1 MSALYLL
8 DTNIVSELA
17 RRSPHPGV
25 ERGVALHQVACA
37 IAAPSVEEL
46 VFGVSRLPPSA
57 RRDSLE
63 RWLEGILDSFILLP
77 FDARCGLWLGRERA
91 RLAALG
97 LPAPRADGEIA
108 AVAATQDL
116 ILVTRNTNDF
126 TQFQGLR
133 LENWFEG

>member
-17 RRSPHPGV
+17 RRSSHPGV
-25 ERGVALHQVACA
+25 ESGVALHQVACA

-57 RRDSLE
+57 RRDSLG

-77 FDARCGLWLGRERA
+77 FDARCALWLGRERA
-91 RLAALG
+91 RLAGLG

-116 ILVTRNTNDF
+116 ILVTRNTADF
-126 TQFQGLR
+126 RQFQGLR

>member
-1 MSALYLL
+1 LGDGDA
-8 DTNIVSELA
+8 
-17 RRSPHPGV
+17 GV
-25 ERGVALHQVACA
+25 ERSVAMHQVACA
-37 IAAPSVEEL
+37 IAAPRVEGL

-57 RRDSLE
+57 RRESLE

-77 FDARCGLWLGRERA
+77 FDARGGLWLGRERA
-91 RLAALG
+91 RLAGLG

-116 ILVTRNTNDF
+116 ILVTRNTADF
-126 TQFQGLR
+126 RQFLGLR

>member
-25 ERGVALHQVACA
+25 ERSVALHQVACA

-77 FDARCGLWLGRERA
+77 FDARCALWLGRERA

-97 LPAPRADGEIA
+97 LLAPRADGEIA

-116 ILVTRNTNDF
+116 VLVTRNTTDF
-126 TQFQGLR
+126 RQFQGLR

>member
-1 MSALYLL
+1 M
-8 DTNIVSELA
+8 
-17 RRSPHPGV
+17 
-25 ERGVALHQVACA
+25 HQVACA

-77 FDARCGLWLGRERA
+77 FDVRCGLWLGRERA
-91 RLAALG
+91 RLAGLG
-97 LPAPRADGEIA
+97 LPAPRAEGEIA

-116 ILVTRNTNDF
+116 ILVTRNTADF
-126 TQFQGLR
+126 RQFHSLR

>member
-25 ERGVALHQVACA
+25 EAAVALHQVACA

-46 VFGVSRLPPSA
+46 VFGVWRLPPSA

-63 RWLEGILDSFILLP
+63 CWLEGILDSFILLP

-108 AVAATQDL
+108 AVATTQDL
-116 ILVTRNTNDF
+116 VLVTRNTADF
-126 TQFQGLR
+126 RQFEGLR